1 MDLKMFPRN
10 THHEIG
16 DQRTFYKG
24 ENVAINDGYFKDGI
38 YNASVRNSKGI
49 ITTHIITSIGNRIF
63 PNRWVDSSHVGKII
77 VSPTIL
83 KNVCISKIGDP
94 YLTNWILKQGY

>member
-1 MDLKMFPRN
+1 MFPRN
-10 THHEIG
+10 THIQNG

-24 ENVAINDGYFKDGI
+24 EKVAINDGYFTNGI
-38 YNASVRNSKGI
+38 YKSSVENTEGI
-49 ITTHIITSIGNRIF
+49 ITTHIITSIRNEIF

-83 KNVCISKIGDP
+83 KNVCVSKIGDP
-94 YLTNWILKQGY
+94 YLTNWILMQGY